1 MSSSMTI
8 TVPASTANLGPGFDS
23 IGLALSKY
31 LNIQA
36 SRGDHWHFEHL
47 SPELKELPN
56 DESHFICQMAQKT
69 AAIFKAPLP
78 PLTIK
83 MQSDIPLARGL
94 GSSAAAVA
102 AGIELANQ
110 FCGLSL
116 STEEKMQI
124 GTRIEGH
131 PDNIGA
137 SIYGGLVIGVYDGEK
152 TKSVHISSLDVDIV
166 ALIPSYELKTEEA
179 RKVLPNVF
187 ERKKAVQASA
197 LSNVFLAALLT
208 GDYELAGNVMEKDL
222 FHEPYRIHLIDR
234 FEEMRKCARN
244 NGAFG
249 TVISGAGPAVL
260 SFAEKGKGEKLAQ
273 SLQARFW
280 DCEIELLSVDQNGI
294 QVSESSF
301 HHDSLSS

>member
-1 MSSSMTI
+1 MTI

-36 SRGDHWHFEHL
+36 SEGDQWQFEHI

-56 DESHFICQMAQKT
+56 DESHFICQMAKKT
-69 AAIFKAPLP
+69 ADMFKATLP

-83 MQSDIPLARGL
+83 MESNIPLARGL

-102 AGIELANQ
+102 AAIELANQ

-116 STEEKMQI
+116 LAEEKLQI

-137 SIYGGLVIGVYDGEK
+137 SIYGGLVIGVFDGEE
-152 TKSVHISSLDVDIV
+152 TKLVHISSLDVDIV
-166 ALIPSYELKTEEA
+166 AVIPSYELKTQEA
-179 RKVLPNVF
+179 RKALPNLF
-187 ERKKAVQASA
+187 ERKRAVQASA

-234 FEEMRKCARN
+234 FGEMRKCARD

-260 SFAEKGKGEKLAQ
+260 SFAEKGKGEKLAK
-273 SLQARFW
+273 SLQAQFL

-294 QVSESSF
+294 QVSETII
-301 HHDSLSS
+301 HKDHIL

>member
-36 SRGDHWHFEHL
+36 SVGDHWQFEHI
-47 SPELKELPN
+47 SPELKDLPN
-56 DESHFICQMAQKT
+56 DESHFICQIAKKT
-69 AAIFKAPLP
+69 AEMFKAAIP

-83 MQSDIPLARGL
+83 MESNIPLARGL

-102 AGIELANQ
+102 AAIELANQ

-116 STEEKMQI
+116 SSEEKLQI
-124 GTRIEGH
+124 GTRMEGH

-137 SIYGGLVIGVYDGEK
+137 SIYGGLVIGVFDGVE
-152 TKSVHISSLDVDIV
+152 TKLVHISSLDVDIV
-166 ALIPSYELKTEEA
+166 AVIPSYELKTEEA
-179 RKVLPNVF
+179 RKALPNVF

-222 FHEPYRIHLIDR
+222 FHEPYRIHLIDH
-234 FEEMRKCARN
+234 FVEMRKCARE

-249 TVISGAGPAVL
+249 TAISGAGPAVL
-260 SFAEKGKGEKLAQ
+260 SFAEKGKGEKLAK
-273 SLQARFW
+273 SLQAQFL

-294 QVSESSF
+294 QVSESTIHKDRLRS
-301 HHDSLSS
+301 

>member
-1 MSSSMTI
+1 MTI

-36 SRGDHWHFEHL
+36 SEGDQWQFEHI
-47 SPELKELPN
+47 SPELKDLPN
-56 DESHFICQMAQKT
+56 DESHFICQIAKKT
-69 AAIFKAPLP
+69 ADMFKATLP

-83 MQSDIPLARGL
+83 MESNIPLARGL

-102 AGIELANQ
+102 AAIELANQ

-116 STEEKMQI
+116 SDEEKLQI

-137 SIYGGLVIGVYDGEK
+137 SIYGGLVIGVYDGEE
-152 TKSVHISSLDVDIV
+152 TNLVQFTSLDVDIV
-166 ALIPSYELKTEEA
+166 AVIPSYELKTEEA
-179 RKVLPNVF
+179 RKALPKLF

-208 GDYELAGNVMEKDL
+208 GDYELAGSVMEKDL

-234 FEEMRKCARN
+234 FAEMRKCARD
-244 NGAFG
+244 NGSFG

-260 SFAEKGKGEKLAQ
+260 SFAEKGKGENLAK
-273 SLQARFW
+273 SLQAQFL

-301 HHDSLSS
+301 HHDRLSS

>member
-1 MSSSMTI
+1 MSTSKTI

-31 LNIQA
+31 LKIQA
-36 SRGDHWHFEHL
+36 SEGDHWQFEHI

-56 DESHFICQMAQKT
+56 DESHFICQMAKKT
-69 AAIFKAPLP
+69 AEMFKAALP

-83 MQSDIPLARGL
+83 MESNIPLARGL

-110 FCGLSL
+110 FCGLNLSL
-116 STEEKMQI
+116 TEKLQI
-124 GTRIEGH
+124 GTQLEGH

-137 SIYGGLVIGVYDGEK
+137 SIYGGLVIGVFDGKE
-152 TKSVHISSLDVDIV
+152 TKLVHQSTLDVDIV
-166 ALIPSYELKTEEA
+166 AIIPSYELKTEEA
-179 RKVLPNVF
+179 RKALPNVL

-197 LSNVFLAALLT
+197 LSNVLLAALMT
-208 GDYELAGNVMEKDL
+208 GDFELAGDVMEKDL

-234 FEEMRKCARN
+234 FCEMRKCARD

-260 SFAEKGKGEKLAQ
+260 SFAEKGKGEKLAK
-273 SLQARFW
+273 SLEAQFLEC
-280 DCEIELLSVDQNGI
+280 DIEVLSVDQNGI
-294 QVSESSF
+294 QVSESTNNQKSV
-301 HHDSLSS
+301 L